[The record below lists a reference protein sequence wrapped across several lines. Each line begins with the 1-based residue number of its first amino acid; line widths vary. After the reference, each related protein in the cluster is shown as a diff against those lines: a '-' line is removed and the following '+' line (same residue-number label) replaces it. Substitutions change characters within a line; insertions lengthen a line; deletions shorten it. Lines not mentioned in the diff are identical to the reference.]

1 MQTYLTK
8 NYRNR
13 VLQQPGSYILYNAE
27 RSTNLKCYTGERSAN
42 CEYTPKSTDNIL
54 MTYARRLNTAPP
66 DVFITGSASSV
77 VLNWR
82 TLLAKLS
89 VAADVI
95 KRARFQKTDRADVFS
110 NDLQRECQTDFD
122 LDICELT

>member
-1 MQTYLTK
+1 
-8 NYRNR
+8 
-13 VLQQPGSYILYNAE
+13 
-27 RSTNLKCYTGERSAN
+27 
-42 CEYTPKSTDNIL
+42 